1 MNETAAS
8 TANVASAWIDALI
21 ASNRGDRHAFA
32 YAEKRYSY
40 QDVAA
45 LMNRA
50 ANMLRG
56 IGLQPG
62 ARVLLLIPGSPA
74 LVASLLGSMKSGV
87 VPIVGVP
94 LDDPESARRC
104 VAAASPAAAVVH
116 QDCLSASAGAL
127 AGLATK
133 EAVIVVG
140 KDTGGH
146 KSFIDEIRGQSSWSS
161 PEPVGS
167 DAPAIGIWAG
177 STLHVLSHA
186 ELSALI
192 AGPGAGQDPRADSIR
207 PLMEMLRT
215 FSRGET
221 AALP

>member
-8 TANVASAWIDALI
+8 AANVASAWIDALI

-50 ANMLRG
+50 ANMLRAL
-56 IGLQPG
+56 GLQPA

-74 LVASLLGSMKSGV
+74 LVASLLGSMKSGA

-94 LDDPESARRC
+94 LDDPESLRRC
-104 VAAASPAAAVVH
+104 IDAASPAAAVVH
-116 QDCLSASAGAL
+116 QDCLGASAGAL
-127 AGLATK
+127 AGLPAQ

-140 KDTGGH
+140 KDTRGR
-146 KSFIDEIRGQSSWSS
+146 KSFIDEIRGQSSWSA
-161 PEPVGS
+161 PEPVGG

-177 STLHVLSHA
+177 SALHVLSHA
-186 ELSALI
+186 ELFAAV
-192 AGPGAGQDPRADSIR
+192 AGPEASQDPRTDSIR
-207 PLMEMLRT
+207 SLTEMLRA
-215 FSRGET
+215 FSKGET
-221 AALP
+221 ATLP